1 MKKESNQQSREEVE
15 RWDRNLPSPIKM
27 DRTEESRDVAG
38 QEVRKRQY
46 EDEHCGMASAMP
58 LIVWTA
64 RLDGNV
70 DYYNQRWFDFTGLT
84 FEQTRGQGWLT
95 VLHPDDRQMCLKRW
109 REAIRTGEPYEIE
122 NRFKRADGVYRW
134 HLGRALPI
142 RDEQQQIVS
151 WLGTDTDIDDQKRAE
166 EQLSIRACQQAA
178 VAEFGQYALKGMDL
192 PDLFDRLLLEV
203 SKALNVVYVSLS
215 ELLNDGTLQVH
226 ARNREGITYLT
237 VNEWQAS
244 QAAYTLASKEPVVI
258 IDDLRSERRFTVP
271 PEVFDTLGLVGSVS
285 VVVEGH
291 PDPYAVLIVHTT
303 EARIFTRDDIYFL
316 QAITNVLTAAIER
329 KRTEAKLAHALQSLQ
344 AANKQLEHANKAQND
359 FVSIISHEFRS
370 TLTGIQGFSE
380 LIRDEDFSA
389 REIREYANDINTDA
403 RRLSRMINELLD
415 LNRMKS
421 GRMVFNSERV
431 NLNEIITDVVERAR
445 ANTPGHQLLLRLN
458 AGLPMCLGDRDKLTQ
473 VVTNLLN
480 NAIKYSPNGGDIV
493 LFSEIQDEQVHVWV
507 QDHGVGIPAS
517 ALEKIFEPYTRI
529 ASGETR
535 FVEGSGI
542 GLAIVRQIMQI
553 HGGKVWAEST
563 LGEGSTFHF
572 TLPLGAPAPEKSS
585 GPLSSLI

>member
-1 MKKESNQQSREEVE
+1 MKKESNQQSMEEVE
-15 RWDRNLPSPIKM
+15 HWEHTLPSPIKA
-27 DRTEESRDVAG
+27 DRMEESRDAAG
-38 QEVRKRQY
+38 QDVRKRQH

-64 RLDGNV
+64 RPDGNV
-70 DYYNQRWFDFTGLT
+70 DYYNQRWFEYTGLT
-84 FEQTRGQGWLT
+84 FEQTRGQGWLM
-95 VLHPDDRQMCLKRW
+95 VLHPDDRQMCLKHW
-109 REAIRTGEPYEIE
+109 REALRTGEPYEIE
-122 NRFKRADGVYRW
+122 YRFRRADGAYRW
-134 HLGRALPI
+134 HLGRALPL
-142 RDEQQQIVS
+142 RDQQQHILS
-151 WLGTDTDIDDQKRAE
+151 WSGTATDIDDQKCAE

-178 VAEFGQYALKGMDL
+178 VAEFGQHALKGMDL
-192 PDLFDRLLLEV
+192 PDLFDKLLLKV
-203 SKALNVVYVSLS
+203 SQTLNVVYVSLS
-215 ELLNDGTLQVH
+215 ELLDDGTLQVH
-226 ARNREGITYLT
+226 SRNREGMTYLA

-244 QAAYTLASKEPVVI
+244 QAAYTLSAKEPVI
-258 IDDLRSERRFTVP
+258 IVDDLRSERRFSVP
-271 PEVFDTLGLVGSVS
+271 PEVLDTFGLVGSVS
-285 VVVEGH
+285 VVIEGN

-303 EARIFTRDDIYFL
+303 QARVFTRDDINFL
-316 QAITNVLTAAIER
+316 QAITNVLAAAIER
-329 KRTEAKLAHALQSLQ
+329 KRTEAKLAHALKSLQ
-344 AANKQLEHANKAQND
+344 AANEQLEHANKAQND

-380 LIRDEDFSA
+380 LIRDEDFSS

-421 GRMVFNSERV
+421 GRMAFNSERV
-431 NLNEIITDVVERAR
+431 DLNEIITDVVERTR
-445 ANTPGHQLLLRLN
+445 ANTPVHQILLHLD
-458 AGLPMCLGDRDKLTQ
+458 ASLPMCLGDRDKLTQ

-480 NAIKYSPNGGDIV
+480 NAMKYSPGGGVII
-493 LFSEIQDEQVHVWV
+493 LSSELKDEQVHVWV
-507 QDHGVGIPAS
+507 QDSGVGIPAS

-529 ASGETR
+529 ASGATR

-572 TLPLGAPAPEKSS
+572 TLPLGAPEKSS
-585 GPLSSLI
+585 SPLSNLI